1 MNQPWFRWKG
11 QHSYIDYGLWI
22 SKLPPIVRAAERTKQ
37 VQIPG
42 RTGSVTLTEGDDVF
56 EPVVKKCVIT
66 AKNSMDLQPI
76 LNWLRGSGELTFSNE
91 SGMVYFARI
100 ASEVSFAR
108 ISPDLCQATIV
119 FDCQPLKG
127 RTTAAYDTFT
137 VSDDITVENPGDVA
151 SRPIYHITGTGENCE
166 VRVSGQKMTFKNLSG
181 TIDVDTEAGII
192 MDGDEIWTG
201 TMVGEFQP
209 IPTGNRYIKITN
221 GSMTVEPRWRW
232 V

>member
-22 SKLPPIVRAAERTKQ
+22 SKLPPIVRATERTKQ

-42 RTGSVTLTEGDDVF
+42 RTGSVTLTEGDDVY
-56 EPVVKKCVIT
+56 EPVVKKCVVT

-76 LNWLRGSGELTFSNE
+76 LKWLRGSSELTFSNE
-91 SGMVYFARI
+91 AGMVYFARI

-137 VSDDITVENPGDVA
+137 VTSSYTVSNPGNVA
-151 SRPIYHITGTGENCE
+151 SSPIWHITGTGEDC
-166 VRVSGQKMTFKNLSG
+166 RVTVSSKEMVFKALEG
-181 TIDVDTEAGII
+181 TIDVDTENKLILQNGK
-192 MDGDEIWTG
+192 IWEGTFEGAFRKIKTG
-201 TMVGEFQP
+201 SCL
-209 IPTGNRYIKITN
+209 IAIYN
-221 GSMTVEPRWRW
+221 GSMTVEPKWRW